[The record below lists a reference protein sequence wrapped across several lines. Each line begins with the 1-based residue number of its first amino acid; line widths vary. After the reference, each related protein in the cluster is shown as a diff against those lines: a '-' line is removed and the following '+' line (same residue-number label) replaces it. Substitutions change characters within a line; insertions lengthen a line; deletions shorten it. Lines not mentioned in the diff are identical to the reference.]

1 MVQKTTT
8 SPNAL
13 KNLSAPVSGPSV
25 WHGTEFDNND
35 DAWVYLLTGSD
46 IAEINDA
53 LKSLPRDVSDLRTI
67 NRSQFPLPDLSKK
80 FRELQRNVVE
90 GRGFVLIKGIPIERY
105 SHFEAAALYWGI
117 GQYFGTPVSQNAS
130 GHLLGHVKDLG
141 YAKDDSRRRGYQ
153 TSEALRYHTDGCDIV
168 GLMCLR
174 GAKSGG
180 LSSIVSAGAIHNAIR
195 EMRPDLLDVL
205 YQPFHVSRVGEV
217 PTGKKPFYLMPVF
230 NTFGGHMTSMY
241 PARDIRTA
249 QAQPDVPLFTDEQAE
264 ALAFVDAYSEQFS
277 LKMDID
283 PGDIQFLHNHT
294 IYHSRTAYEDI
305 TDNPRHMLRLW
316 LSAPNGR
323 PLPPLFAERY
333 GSIEQGSVR
342 GGILCPDT
350 RLSTPLD
357 VN

>member
-1 MVQKTTT
+1 MARKTET
-8 SPNAL
+8 SPNAP
-13 KNLSAPVSGPSV
+13 KDLSAPVSGPSV
-25 WHGTEFDNND
+25 WHGTALNND
-35 DAWVYLLTGSD
+35 GAWVYHLSDSD
-46 IAEINDA
+46 IAEIDDA
-53 LKSLPRDVSDLRTI
+53 LKRLSKDISDLRAI
-67 NRSQFPLPDLSKK
+67 NVSQFPLPGLSKK
-80 FRELQRNVVE
+80 LLEMQRDVVE

-105 SHFEAAALYWGI
+105 NRFEAAALYWGI
-117 GQYFGTPVSQNAS
+117 GQYFGTPVSQNAA

-168 GLMCLR
+168 GLMCLQ

-195 EMRPDLLDVL
+195 ETRPDLLSVL

-217 PTGKKPFYLMPVF
+217 PAGKKPFYLMPVF
-230 NTFGGHMTSMY
+230 NSFGGHMTSMY

-249 QAQPDVPLFTDEQAE
+249 QTQSNVPLFTDDQTE
-264 ALAFVDAYSEQFS
+264 ALALVDAYAEKFS
-277 LKMDID
+277 LKMNIE

-294 IYHSRTAYEDI
+294 IYHSRTAYEDT
-305 TDNPRHMLRLW
+305 TDNRRHMLRLW

-323 PLPPLFAERY
+323 ALPPLFAERY

-342 GGILCPDT
+342 GGILCPET

-357 VN
+357 IV